1 MKKIL
6 LFLFLVLL
14 SVASAYSQT
23 VNELITQ
30 SRTQLELKKP
40 VNANAKAEA
49 ALKLAPNNPD
59 ANVLVAITRLLT
71 FVDTPACSAL
81 MTRLGFGPNGR
92 NIYNWTNA
100 PGKHLNGDLFVPA
113 NFSAAELAAFIKT
126 NLVPALR
133 ASEANLAKI
142 TDKNFVFTF
151 TPAETTSDFL
161 TFDYGDFQLC
171 RAGLNAFQFAC
182 RTIASWN
189 LDVQLEAIRAY
200 GEHPKA
206 TLDQILAE
214 NSKLLTFANVSDLL
228 SAKTDF
234 LAAINL
240 YSEASTFIRARK
252 TRVTR
257 VFNLDSVD
265 LVEESEFR
273 STLLQVK
280 SSLTAPVVL
289 STATN
294 VTLDL
299 SKFFSPTV
307 APRDLLPSVHSVTP
321 ALPDPTFG
329 GVVTFGKGI
338 TSVTIP
344 KGTTSLGSSAYF
356 GYTSL
361 TTVTIPSSVSDIAN
375 DAFQNCT
382 ALTSFTVDALNPFYS
397 SEGGVIF
404 NKSKTKLIRYPAAKS
419 GSYTIPNSVTSIRNR
434 AFLECKKLT
443 SVSIP
448 ASVTAFEDAFQEC
461 TKLTSFTV
469 DPLNPSYSSESGV
482 IFNKSKTSLIVYPP
496 GKAGDYT
503 IPNGVTSIG
512 NNSWDEFPAFYYCKY
527 LTSVTI
533 PASVTFIKSEA
544 FAGCVGLKSVYFL
557 GNRPQP
563 QPDWYSE
570 SDELYGDYNATV
582 YYIQG
587 KRGWETPYGDRP
599 TVVTPPRDPLTY
611 TTSANSITITGSNPQ
626 ASGALV
632 IPAKINNLPV
642 TSIGTLAFSGSTGLT
657 SVSIPSSV
665 TSISTNAF
673 SGCTSLT
680 NFTVDPLNASFS
692 SGGGTLF
699 NKAKTSLLRCP
710 LGQIGSYTISNTVT
724 SIGAL
729 AFNGCIGLTTIII
742 PKSLTLITSDT
753 FAGCSGLTSLTVDSL
768 NTTFSSPGGV
778 LYNKA
783 QTSLLVF
790 PSGKMGDYTL
800 SNSVT
805 SISASAFVGCAGLTS
820 LTIPSSVTSIGA
832 SAFSGC
838 SGLTSVYFLG
848 NQPTVGTNAF
858 AGNATATVY
867 YIPGKTGWGT
877 SFAGRPAVVTPTN
890 TPLTFTTTGTSI
902 TITGSNPKAS
912 GALVIPA
919 KINNLPVTSIAAYA
933 FYESSGLKTV
943 TIPKSVTSI
952 SETAFGDCTA
962 NTGFTVDALNTA
974 YTSVNE
980 VLFNK
985 AQTKLVAFPAGK
997 TGSYTIPA
1005 GVASIDAGAFANC
1018 LGLTNVTVPTTV
1030 TSIGE
1035 LAFLGCAGLTTV
1047 TIHGSLPTIKIGA
1060 FAGCTALTSIY
1071 FSGNQPTVESNV
1083 FLGDRNATVYYVQGK
1098 TGWGTSLAGRP
1109 TALWKPSAPVS
1120 RPDTVVRT
1128 IPMLQETPSA
1138 IQNPFETVAPLTP
1151 PTTVM
1156 KNLIVLQTATNS
1168 PNSVWIPVVS
1178 NSVGGEQSQQFYR
1191 FRAPILEAAPDLAN
1205 PVWTPVATNNVT
1217 TNQLQRFYRLLLQ

>member
-100 PGKHLNGDLFVPA
+100 PGKLANGDPFIPA
-113 NFSAAELAAFIKT
+113 NFSAQEMSAFIKT
-126 NLVPALR
+126 NFIPALR

-142 TDKNFVFTF
+142 TDKSFVFTLN
-151 TPAETTSDFL
+151 PAETQGDFVNL
-161 TFDYGDFQLC
+161 DYGDFQLC
-171 RAGLNAFQFAC
+171 RAGLKALQTFC
-182 RTIASWN
+182 STIGSLN
-189 LDVQLEAIRAY
+189 LDVQLETIRHY
-200 GEHPKA
+200 
-206 TLDQILAE
+206 DQIEASLSQVLAE
-214 NSKLLTFANVSDLL
+214 NPKLLTFANLADLQT
-228 SAKTDF
+228 AKTDC

-252 TRVTR
+252 TTAPRM
-257 VFNLDSVD
+257 FNLDTIELS
-265 LVEESEFR
+265 EEAKFR
-273 STLLQVK
+273 SMLLDVK
-280 SSLTAPVVL
+280 KSLNGPVIL
-289 STATN
+289 SAATN
-294 VTLDL
+294 ITLNL

-307 APRDLLPSVHSVTP
+307 APRDLLPSESLTDV
-321 ALPDPTFG
+321 PDPTFG
-329 GVVTFGKGI
+329 GVIAFGKG
-338 TSVTIP
+338 VTILTIP
-344 KGTTSLGSSAYF
+344 EGTIDVDFSEFF
-356 GYTSL
+356 GYADL
-361 TTVTIPSSVSDIAN
+361 TTVVIPRSVLYLGDPTFTGCNMLTAFTVNTRNPYFSSEGGVIFDKMKNELIRCPPAKTGSYIIPNSVSRIGWTAFQDCKNLTSITIPAN
-375 DAFQNCT
+375 VQWLDAETFQGCNK
-382 ALTSFTVDALNPFYS
+382 LTSFTVDILNPYLS

-404 NKSKTKLIRYPAAKS
+404 NKEKTRLIAYPT
-419 GSYTIPNSVTSIRNR
+419 GR
-434 AFLECKKLT
+434 
-443 SVSIP
+443 
-448 ASVTAFEDAFQEC
+448 
-461 TKLTSFTV
+461 
-469 DPLNPSYSSESGV
+469 
-482 IFNKSKTSLIVYPP
+482 
-496 GKAGDYT
+496 AGDYT
-503 IPNGVTSIG
+503 IPTSVDTIG
-512 NNSWDEFPAFYYCKY
+512 HAAFYSCKA
-527 LTSVTI
+527 LTAVTI
-533 PASVTFIKSEA
+533 PPAVMWIEDEA
-544 FAGCVGLKSVYFL
+544 FAECTGLKSLFF
-557 GNRPQP
+557 
-563 QPDWYSE
+563 E
-570 SDELYGDYNATV
+570 GDAPILASPLWWGSSWWVLHGAYNSTV
-582 YYIQG
+582 YYIAG
-587 KRGWETPYGDRP
+587 KTGWGDSFEGRP
-599 TVVTPPRDPLTY
+599 TAVTPPRNPLTF
-611 TTSANSITITGSNPQ
+611 TTTGNSITITGSNPQ

-632 IPAKINNLPV
+632 IPAKINYLPV

-729 AFNGCIGLTTIII
+729 AFNGCVGLTTITI
-742 PKSLTLITSDT
+742 PKSLTSITSDT

-768 NTTFSSPGGV
+768 NTAFSSPDGV

-790 PSGKMGDYTL
+790 PSGKMGDYTI

-877 SFAGRPAVVTPTN
+877 SFAGRPAAVTPTN
-890 TPLTFTTTGTSI
+890 TPLTFTFTTTGTTI

-952 SETAFGDCTA
+952 SETAFGGCTA

-1071 FSGNQPTVESNV
+1071 FSGNQPIVESNV

-1138 IQNPFETVAPLTP
+1138 IKNPLETVVPLTP

-1191 FRAPILEAAPDLAN
+1191 FLS
-1205 PVWTPVATNNVT
+1205 
-1217 TNQLQRFYRLLLQ
+1217 